1 MMEKGSRYIKYD
13 PVTESYELRTPS
25 SVVKWPQPVRE
36 RLVRDYVCTNTTID
50 DPRFAAYRV
59 YMEAGSWKLH
69 GQLVSFRVMHLTKDR
84 GRKVPLTFLLS
95 DKNPMALLID
105 TPNAVMRT
113 LVSYS
118 YLTHTEI
125 AGLPKL
131 KLISRDLLHNV
142 AVKRKSY

>member
-1 MMEKGSRYIKYD
+1 MGKGSRYVRYD
-13 PVTESYELRTPS
+13 PITESYELRTPS

-36 RLVRDYVCTNTTID
+36 RLIRDYVGVSKTID

-59 YMEAGSWKLH
+59 YMESGSWKLH
-69 GQLVSFRVMHLTKDR
+69 GQSVSFRVTHLTKDR
-84 GRKVPLTFLLS
+84 GRKVPLTFLVS
-95 DKNPMALLID
+95 DKQTMALLID

-118 YLTHTEI
+118 YLTGVEI

-131 KLISRDLLHNV
+131 KLISKDLLHNV
-142 AVKRKSY
+142 AEKRKSY